1 MNLKIYQKLIIT
13 SFLKIMLIVSLIFF
27 SLIFILN
34 IFEEV
39 NFFKD
44 IDGNPLKPIL
54 LTFLNT
60 PYILYEIFPFIVL
73 ISTQFLFI
81 KFIENNELYLLKS
94 YGLNNS
100 KILFILSLVSF
111 FVGIFLILFFYNFSS
126 KLKFLYFDIK
136 NEYTKD
142 NKYLAVIT
150 ENGIWIKDEM
160 ENKINIIHALGI
172 NKNFLLNV
180 NITQFDKNFNFLKSI
195 DSKKIDIS
203 SKNWIL
209 QKNLIRFNNFESE
222 KIENIQLKSNF
233 DINKVKSLFENLS
246 SLTMWELDKLK
257 QDFETIGYSTLELNI
272 HNQKIISYPIFIA
285 LMSLVAAIVMMNIK
299 VNKPKIF
306 YILMGILLSV
316 GVYYINYFSVLLGE
330 NQKLPIYISVWIPLF
345 FISIVSF
352 IGLVRINE
360 K

>member
-1 MNLKIYQKLIIT
+1 MFKIYQKLIIT
-13 SFLKIMLIVSLIFF
+13 SFLKSIIIVSSIF
-27 SLIFILN
+27 LLLVFILN
-34 IFEEV
+34 IFEEL

-44 IDGNPLKPIL
+44 IDSDISKPIL
-54 LTFLNT
+54 LTALNA
-60 PYILYEIFPFIVL
+60 PSLLYEIFPFIILV
-73 ISTQFLFI
+73 STQFLFI
-81 KFIENNELYLLKS
+81 KLIENNELILIKS
-94 YGLNNS
+94 YGINNL
-100 KILFILSLVSF
+100 KIVLIVASVAFFIGVFLV
-111 FVGIFLILFFYNFSS
+111 LFFYNFSS

-203 SKNWIL
+203 SQNWIL